1 MNGHNIQ
8 WTVLFLHQHFDPS
21 NVENK
26 HMFFSYPI
34 QLRFTEKRVEKW
46 DRKRTWVVSFFFQER
61 RRVLPLLYEGLKR
74 CCPSHL
80 LSITRYGDKCDK
92 HCGVPN
98 YPLCVGVILVKTI
111 IIILVIPT
119 PKWKNIILNNIF
131 SDTILR

>member
-1 MNGHNIQ
+1 MAIIYSGLYYFSTSTLILAMWKTNIC
-8 WTVLFLHQHFDPS
+8 FFHIPS
-21 NVENK
+21 N
-26 HMFFSYPI
+26 YDL
-34 QLRFTEKRVEKW
+34 LRKELKNGTE
-46 DRKRTWVVSFFFQER
+46 KRTWVVSFFFQER